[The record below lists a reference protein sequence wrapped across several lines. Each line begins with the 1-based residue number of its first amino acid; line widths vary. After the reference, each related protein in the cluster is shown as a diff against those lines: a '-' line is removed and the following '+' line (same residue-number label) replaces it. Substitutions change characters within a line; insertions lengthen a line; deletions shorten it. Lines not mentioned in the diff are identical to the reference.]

1 MHTDN
6 LDTMTVLSAT
16 ELSRLHRQR
25 RLESKSPM
33 HRASPAT
40 ISSIQRRSR
49 KEKESQSKSGQ
60 CNSDEAGKSLV
71 NASVSYSFDE
81 EVTAATSS
89 SSNSVGPTEIKVKNN
104 NNNNQVAIVS
114 SSVNVPLSQRN
125 RSLSFSSFSMPATS
139 LADRD
144 QQQHQPRDPEG
155 FVSPSSQTNIV
166 AAVTPDSATP
176 IDVQG
181 PRNGNAFTS
190 PVSSLR
196 FFLDSHGARGTPKPG
211 SLSRSSSTKSMPLA
225 LADAESFDSDVP
237 MDELMAG
244 GSSRGM
250 SSRNHSRLP
259 PSMRR
264 SLMDTPLLTEAGF
277 CGSGSNVASPET
289 TTLALLPRS
298 TSSTELTVPTPSPN
312 LHRMAEALQLRV
324 CPALMTA
331 DEQHLWD
338 VVQNLVNGQ
347 NKNDSGAKDSN
358 GSDAAYWEQKYRH
371 AESEWKEQ
379 QKESDKAVRAI
390 QRVLADVSSE
400 REQTV
405 VKLQEDLQRTQDQR
419 DDTILK
425 LTHKLKEMKQ
435 EISTMKQQQQDDEG
449 EASCTT
455 GASNSSVTGGSTE
468 DDTTLDSHGEV
479 ADLKRQLK
487 ELQDAQTGKSRSST
501 SVNDQEVLQLRE
513 ANARQAQEIADLK
526 EHMVATRPESRAGGT
541 VRDQDDLLQELHEKN
556 ASLENAKMIIASLE
570 NANGSLAREL
580 RAKLKEKE
588 DELSNLTSTSADRK
602 RTLDSLATELRELQR
617 QQQKPRMS
625 KKQIASQK
633 SLCQL
638 LEKNVKTLRKAAVQH
653 EAMNDQKSVDQISQI
668 VSETFTSLKHNLE
681 SWDAYLKN
689 MDVPELQDDNDG
701 SSGPFMESALAKKH
715 DETKTLRKELD
726 RIQSDSS
733 QEIEKL
739 TKELQTVKDQLN
751 VHIEMLAKKDQELTV
766 LRDSLNLEDENGYI
780 SDDVTEAFDEPENP
794 AARSNLDGFSG
805 SLLLNGGSGIHSAN
819 PNAAEMSDATA
830 AEIQML
836 KNEIIQQQKERE
848 SNAAKLRAE
857 KESLANAKM
866 IISSLEKANKS
877 MLEDLR
883 SRLQDSNTAIASLLE
898 KSMEHE
904 KTIDGLRKELESVRQ
919 ERETDG
925 KKAEAKM
932 AKLRD
937 ENLVFSMR
945 LASKDREVEDLQD
958 TLSQYEG
965 HEVHISKMRLSSV
978 EEKKED
984 PASDDELLS

>member
-1 MHTDN
+1 
-6 LDTMTVLSAT
+6 MTVLSAT

-33 HRASPAT
+33 HRGAPAT

-49 KEKESQSKSGQ
+49 KEKESQSKSSK

-89 SSNSVGPTEIKVKNN
+89 SSNSVSPTETTKVKNN
-104 NNNNQVAIVS
+104 NNNQIAVVS
-114 SSVNVPLSQRN
+114 NSVNTPLSQRN
-125 RSLSFSSFSMPATS
+125 RSLSFSSFSMPTTS
-139 LADRD
+139 LADMD

-155 FVSPSSQTNIV
+155 LMSPPPQTNIV
-166 AAVTPDSATP
+166 AAVTPDSANP
-176 IDVQG
+176 NDVRG
-181 PRNGNAFTS
+181 PRNGNNFAS

-196 FFLDSHGARGTPKPG
+196 FFLDSRGARGTPKPG
-211 SLSRSSSTKSMPLA
+211 KLSRSNSTKSMPLA
-225 LADAESFDSDVP
+225 LADAASFDSDVP

-244 GSSRGM
+244 GSSRSV

-264 SLMDTPLLTEAGF
+264 SLMDTPLLTEAGSAVVSGL
-277 CGSGSNVASPET
+277 CGSGSHVASPET

-298 TSSTELTVPTPSPN
+298 TSSTELVVQTPSPN
-312 LHRMAEALQLRV
+312 LHRMAEALQLQV

-338 VVQNLVNGQ
+338 VVQNMLNGQ

-358 GSDAAYWEQKYRH
+358 GSDATYWEHKYRH
-371 AESEWKEQ
+371 AESDWKEQ
-379 QKESDKAVRAI
+379 QNESDKAVRAI

-425 LTHKLKEMKQ
+425 LTHKLKEMQQ
-435 EISTMKQQQQDDEG
+435 EICTMKQQVDDEG
-449 EASCTT
+449 GASCTT
-455 GASNSSVTGGSTE
+455 GASSSSVTDGSTE
-468 DDTTLDSHGEV
+468 DDNTIDSRREV

-487 ELQDAQTGKSRSST
+487 ELQDAQNGKPRSST
-501 SVNDQEVLQLRE
+501 SVNEQEVLRLRE

-526 EHMVATRPESRAGGT
+526 EHMVATRTESKAAGT
-541 VRDQDDLLQELHEKN
+541 VRDQDDLLQELREKN

-617 QQQKPRMS
+617 QQQKPRLS
-625 KKQIASQK
+625 KKQMANQK

-638 LEKNVKTLRKAAVQH
+638 LEKNVKALRKAAVHH

-689 MDVPELQDDNDG
+689 LDVPELQDDNDG
-701 SSGPFMESALAKKH
+701 SSDPLMESALAKKH

-726 RIQSDSS
+726 RIQSESS
-733 QEIEKL
+733 QEIENL

-751 VHIEMLAKKDQELTV
+751 VNIEMLAKKDQELTV
-766 LRDSLNLEDENGYI
+766 LRDSLNVEDENGTGYI
-780 SDDVTEAFDEPENP
+780 SDDATEAFD
-794 AARSNLDGFSG
+794 
-805 SLLLNGGSGIHSAN
+805 
-819 PNAAEMSDATA
+819 
-830 AEIQML
+830 
-836 KNEIIQQQKERE
+836 
-848 SNAAKLRAE
+848 
-857 KESLANAKM
+857 
-866 IISSLEKANKS
+866 
-877 MLEDLR
+877 
-883 SRLQDSNTAIASLLE
+883 
-898 KSMEHE
+898 
-904 KTIDGLRKELESVRQ
+904 
-919 ERETDG
+919 
-925 KKAEAKM
+925 
-932 AKLRD
+932 
-937 ENLVFSMR
+937 
-945 LASKDREVEDLQD
+945 
-958 TLSQYEG
+958 
-965 HEVHISKMRLSSV
+965 
-978 EEKKED
+978 
-984 PASDDELLS
+984 